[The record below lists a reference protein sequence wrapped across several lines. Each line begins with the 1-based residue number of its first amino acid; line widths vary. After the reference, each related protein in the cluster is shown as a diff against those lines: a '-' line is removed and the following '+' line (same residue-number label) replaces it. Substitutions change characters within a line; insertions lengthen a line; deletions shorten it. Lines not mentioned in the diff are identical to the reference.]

1 MPSAKQYLA
10 ARVAERAAV
19 AREDRF
25 GTRGRLFRLWHET
38 PQPPGWVFAIVE
50 PIQKEAVRQVE
61 VLTRTL
67 AAAQSL
73 ESSAPVSISSRPS
86 TKTYY
91 AVAITN
97 LRDSPIESLAFD
109 HYRPG
114 SDRPSGGE
122 SIEFPGVDPD
132 VRDGHGR
139 IRPGE
144 TRELPFSRRIED
156 AAQLPK
162 VRLRYVFYDDLSF
175 EGAALEREELSR
187 RREQRADD
195 IAFAN
200 AVRAELPR
208 ISDAELRAF
217 LVQKRTER
225 AAHLLTLKRT
235 PEVSAV
241 DRMIE
246 DLARSPERLRE
257 DAAAAIARDEE
268 QRRRLLRHIR

>member
-19 AREDRF
+19 AREDRS
-25 GTRGRLFRLWHET
+25 GTRGRLFRLWHE
-38 PQPPGWVFAIVE
+38 
-50 PIQKEAVRQVE
+50 
-61 VLTRTL
+61 
-67 AAAQSL
+67 
-73 ESSAPVSISSRPS
+73 
-86 TKTYY
+86 
-91 AVAITN
+91 IT
-97 LRDSPIESLAFD
+97 
-109 HYRPG
+109 
-114 SDRPSGGE
+114 
-122 SIEFPGVDPD
+122 
-132 VRDGHGR
+132 
-139 IRPGE
+139 
-144 TRELPFSRRIED
+144 
-156 AAQLPK
+156 
-162 VRLRYVFYDDLSF
+162 
-175 EGAALEREELSR
+175 
-187 RREQRADD
+187 
-195 IAFAN
+195 N

-217 LVQKRTER
+217 LMQKRTER